1 MQARPRTIRRKA
13 SILSGVLFDLW
24 GECRLMSRDGCF
36 VHREDPSE
44 VMANLENYRPITPA
58 GREPEGMV
66 TALIARPSLPQPDPS
81 SRNAGKSSLT
91 DNTNGEMLR
100 KLAQLLL

>member
-13 SILSGVLFDLW
+13 SILSGVLFDLR

-44 VMANLENYRPITPA
+44 VMANLENYRPSTMMTVKPPA
-58 GREPEGMV
+58 AP
-66 TALIARPSLPQPDPS
+66 PSLS
-81 SRNAGKSSLT
+81 SARAYT
-91 DNTNGEMLR
+91 
-100 KLAQLLL
+100 A